1 MSEHTWVLEHLE
13 TYVTGGLDDAETSRL
28 ERHIVDCPPCTD
40 ALSGVQGVDRALAT
54 LFAPVL
60 PAADVEDRVIQSL
73 RLQRRPGVPRFVKWG
88 MAAAAVILVG
98 VTGAGMSAFAM
109 KDGLRFP
116 GMERSDAEMSA
127 VGQLSDRTVVVT
139 GLPDAIGAYQSPR
152 SQGWGDYRV
161 DGASQA
167 PVSQAANPQAWGES
181 SPPSADELAQNLRQQ
196 VDLYM
201 VDGDDRLARES
212 KGWYADPAKVDN
224 LGNLA
229 KSRETPTAESAN
241 QPADSTYGFA
251 LGGAGGGMGRAGAL
265 GGTGGGGG
273 SGFGGGGL
281 GAPGGGPGAPMAAG
295 GSVPA
300 RGLALQAFGTVAA
313 QPTSPATVNTVT
325 ITNGAVTTNLTDGTS
340 ATLLYAELNKALETD
355 KKLSKDVSDQIY
367 MYYRNDSGKI
377 PPTAAPVA
385 VSPDGKNLAAF
396 SPPVAVP
403 SDAAPTA
410 PATGV
415 PDGGAIAAGGIAVAQ
430 NKPEAGKPATTT
442 PPQIAPAMPRKIIIR
457 SGTIEFEIES
467 FDSAVATVT
476 KLVMGYQGGYV
487 DTVNSEKLANGKV
500 RGTVVVRVPPDHLD
514 GLVLDLRKELGKG
527 GELKG
532 QKIGSEDITKMYT
545 DMESRLKAARAM
557 EGRLLEMIKTGKGE
571 IKDLLNA
578 EKELGV
584 WRTKIEELEGE
595 IKYYG
600 NLAALSRLTITLA
613 EKEIRAPSAIV
624 ETERIQMGI
633 EAEDVDKTQRDALTA
648 VADAKGRVTKSELK
662 QHAAGQFNAIIH
674 FEVAPDAAGPLR
686 DRLKQL
692 GNVARLEIDRATQ
705 AEGGT
710 GKPQDAKV
718 KRADTQFQVS
728 IYNLT
733 SVLPRETVVLHLACT
748 DTEASYKAILARAQK
763 ATARILNSNL
773 NQLRPEQ
780 TTGTVAFE
788 VKAADA
794 DAVLKDLKDQGEVL
808 RQQVAENPDQQ
819 ATTKSK
825 RGFVV
830 TLLAHSLVQ
839 PREMQTMTL
848 VTRDVPAGYKAVQD
862 AVAKAK
868 GLVRKAQLNE
878 QDKQKISADLEFDYQ
893 RTEEATIAAALSAAG
908 EVHNRN
914 VQRAQEADNTSDSK
928 IRVTIRMLN
937 VANIPPRETTVLA
950 LEVKD
955 VDTVANAFNSLVTES
970 KGTQTSSQ
978 QTYERNGRFTRV
990 LEYDVPLVAASGL
1003 VEKFKS
1009 AGIVRVQQSGRNP
1022 QVPDGELARAHLSVT
1037 LSNETPIVPTDDGF
1051 SKQFRGGLSY
1061 SLKALALSGSWLIFG
1076 LCVLLPWAL
1085 VTWGLVYV
1093 GRSIYR
1099 RMRGTVPATTAS

>member
-1 MSEHTWVLEHLE
+1 
-13 TYVTGGLDDAETSRL
+13 
-28 ERHIVDCPPCTD
+28 
-40 ALSGVQGVDRALAT
+40 LSGVQGVDRALAT

-73 RLQRRPGVPRFVKWG
+73 RLQRRPGVPRLVKWG

-116 GMERSDAEMSA
+116 GMDEMGGFSLSQDAKR
-127 VGQLSDRTVVVT
+127 Q
-139 GLPDAIGAYQSPR
+139 
-152 SQGWGDYRV
+152 
-161 DGASQA
+161 
-167 PVSQAANPQAWGES
+167 QAADSSVTAFVDRSGSMVGMKGEVLGSDWGEVAQS
-181 SPPSADELAQNLRQQ
+181 KKNEGFVAAGPPAADELAANLRLRWDHAVRDFEFSATTRSEGEQAMR
-196 VDLYM
+196 VDAYA
-201 VDGDDRLARES
+201 VDGAPADGRLHKES

-224 LGNLA
+224 LGDLA
-229 KSRETPTAESAN
+229 KAKEAPPAENAD
-241 QPADSTYGFA
+241 QPAQSSTYAYGLGFR
-251 LGGAGGGMGRAGAL
+251 GMGRAGAL

-273 SGFGGGGL
+273 FGGGGF
-281 GAPGGGPGAPMAAG
+281 GVPGGGPGAPMT
-295 GSVPA
+295 GSGSAPA
-300 RGLALQAFGTVAA
+300 PGLASQTFGTVAA

-325 ITNGAVTTNLTDGTS
+325 ITNGAVTTNLSDLASPTQ
-340 ATLLYAELNKALETD
+340 LYTELNKALETD
-355 KKLSKDVSDQIY
+355 KKLSKDVSDQLY
-367 MYYRNDSGKI
+367 LYYRNDWGKV

-396 SPPVAVP
+396 SPPLADTEQKIKVVVP
-403 SDAAPTA
+403 S
-410 PATGV
+410 PATGL
-415 PDGGAIAAGGIAVAQ
+415 PDGGAVAAGGIAVAQ

-545 DMESRLKAARAM
+545 DMESRLKAAQAM

-613 EKEIRAPSAIV
+613 EKEIRAPYAVV

-648 VADAKGRVTKSELK
+648 ISDAKGRVTKSELK

-692 GNVARLEIDRATQ
+692 GTVARLEIDRATQ

-794 DAVLKDLKDQGEVL
+794 DAVLKDIKDQGEVL

-839 PREMQTMTL
+839 PREVQTMTL

-893 RTEEATIAAALSAAG
+893 RTEEAAIAAALSAAG

-914 VQRAQEADNTSDSK
+914 VQRAQEADNLSDSK

-1085 VTWGLVYV
+1085 VTWGLVYI
-1093 GRSIYR
+1093 GLRIYR
-1099 RMRGTVPATTAS
+1099 RMRGTVPATTT